1 MSLLHREPRPSGPPA
16 GIDDSGTAAYT
27 FILGICVFLLV
38 AALSARQVTAPGPAT
53 DILASGIASLSEV
66 DLVLAQH
73 GDELREIAAASNQPS
88 VTVPGY
94 PLDVYVTRQ
103 EATTLSNA
111 QLRDLLLQRS
121 AAIVYAEGLGAFDRT
136 GSQQLSFFSPDGL
149 MEQAAGTLSEKQH
162 GRANA
167 ATIVLALLTAFAAVL
182 VVLRNTGFKRMRQ
195 LGIATVMA
203 AVPGFAAAWL
213 AGRAVTALGGD
224 DPLRHDLRDIVLAVS
239 SVPERNYL
247 VALVAGIVIAL
258 AASSFS
264 LTLRYLPLTSEVP
277 YDDGYDD
284 VARRRAEFMRR
295 R

>member
-27 FILGICVFLLV
+27 FFLGICVFLLIG
-38 AALSARQVTAPGPAT
+38 ALSTRQVTAPGPAT

-73 GDELREIAAASNQPS
+73 GDELREIAAASNQSS

-103 EATTLSNA
+103 EAATLSNA
-111 QLRDLLLQRS
+111 QLRDLLLERS

-162 GRANA
+162 GHANA
-167 ATIVLALLTAFAAVL
+167 AAIVLALLTALAAVL
-182 VVLRNTGFKRMRQ
+182 VVLRNSGFKRMRQ

-203 AVPGFAAAWL
+203 AIPGFTAAWL

-224 DPLRHDLRDIVLAVS
+224 DPLRHDLRDIILAVS
-239 SVPERNYL
+239 RIPERNYL
-247 VALVAGIVIAL
+247 VALAAGIVITLTAAGFAL
-258 AASSFS
+258 A
-264 LTLRYLPLTSEVP
+264 LRYLPLPSETP

-284 VARRRAEFMRR
+284 VARRRAEFLRR
-295 R
+295 K